1 MAWEG
6 PAEFDGA
13 DSRPVRVWDCREQI
27 REGPGVAEF
36 EGVVGV
42 KEVDGFRISVFV
54 RVLAG
59 SYFCG

>member
-1 MAWEG
+1 M
-6 PAEFDGA
+6 
-13 DSRPVRVWDCREQI
+13 RVWDCREQI